1 MRMLITGGAGC
12 IGSEL
17 AEALIQ
23 QGHEVLVYDN
33 LSSGSV
39 AHLDALI
46 GMENFKFVE
55 ADLLDVGTLQSH
67 LQGVEFVWHLA
78 ANPDIKFKPGE
89 ATDKDLQQ
97 NTVAT
102 YNVLECMRRNGV
114 TALAFASTSAVYG
127 IPKQLPISEDHPC
140 RPISLYG
147 ASKLACEGLISAF
160 QNLFDWRCF
169 IFRFANIVGSK
180 MQKRGGT
187 VITDFVGKLQTNP
200 ERLEILGNGNQA
212 KSYLLCRE
220 CIDAM
225 LFAVTKSSERLAIYN
240 IGCHDSLSVERIS
253 EIVEQTMGL
262 HHVRHE
268 YTGTEGGWP
277 GDVPRFILAP
287 EKLNRL
293 GWRALHNSEQA
304 VVEAVRFVV
313 QRQSVSCK
321 Q

>member
-1 MRMLITGGAGC
+1 MLITGGAGC

-180 MQKRGGT
+180 MRKRGGT
-187 VITDFVGKLQTNP
+187 VISDFVGKLQTNP